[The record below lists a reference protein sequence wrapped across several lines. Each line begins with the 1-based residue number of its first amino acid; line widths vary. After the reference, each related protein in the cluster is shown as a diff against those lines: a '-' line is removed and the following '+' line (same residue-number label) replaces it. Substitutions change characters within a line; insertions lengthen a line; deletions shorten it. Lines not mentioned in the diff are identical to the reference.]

1 MITIA
6 FFNNKGGVG
15 NTSLVYHLAWM
26 FQDLG
31 LSVVAADF
39 DPQAN
44 LTSMF
49 LNEDRLEELWPS
61 GKHPL
66 TIRGVID
73 PIIRG
78 LGDNILTPHVEAV
91 SQKIGLIAGDLEFSS
106 FEDTL
111 SDAWSKC
118 QNGDEAAFN
127 VMTALY
133 RAARTAGGDREADIV
148 LMDVAPNLGA
158 MNRSALISADYVVV
172 PLSSD
177 VFALQGLRTMGPKL
191 REWHDVWRNI
201 EKGFLP
207 DLGYPIP
214 SGYMHPIGYVVTQH
228 AVRVDR
234 PVKAHLRWMGKIPSE
249 FHTSVLNDDANLPE
263 PYPVTEDKFCL
274 ATLKHYPSLM
284 PLAMESRKPMF
295 HLRPADGAI
304 GSNIEAVKDCYQD
317 FKKLAIRIAESTQL
331 ELPAR

>member
-6 FFNNKGGVG
+6 FFNNKVGVG

-66 TIRGVID
+66 TIQGAID

-78 LGDNILTPHVEAV
+78 SGDIQPPHVEV
-91 SQKIGLIAGDLEFSS
+91 ITSKIGLIAGDLELSN

-111 SDAWSKC
+111 SDAWRKC
-118 QNGDEAAFN
+118 QNGDEAAFH
-127 VMTALY
+127 VMTALS
-133 RAARTAGGDREADIV
+133 RAVHIAGEERAADIV

-177 VFALQGLRTMGPKL
+177 VFALQGLRTLGPKL
-191 REWHDVWRNI
+191 REWHDAWRNI
-201 EKGFLP
+201 EKEFLP

-214 SGYMHPIGYVVTQH
+214 SGYMHSIGYVVMQH

-249 FHTSVLNDDANLPE
+249 FHISVLNDDANLPE